1 MINTINHSY
10 YYNNSKGNKDSKK
23 INEEIKIK
31 KHSSQK
37 RIIKK
42 DFDEN
47 KENKNI
53 ENIKKETKKRRER
66 KKSMENKDNNES
78 KDIKENKEIK
88 DKKEIKKENKD
99 NNTNS
104 KEKKIVKKII
114 LGDNFITEEEDLRL
128 KYFDTS
134 KINNVQIPKDYL
146 NIIYYNLLVEDNR

>member
-53 ENIKKETKKRRER
+53 ENIKKETKKE
-66 KKSMENKDNNES
+66 E
-78 KDIKENKEIK
+78 
-88 DKKEIKKENKD
+88 
-99 NNTNS
+99 
-104 KEKKIVKKII
+104 KEKRVWKIKII
-114 LGDNFITEEEDLRL
+114 MNQ
-128 KYFDTS
+128 
-134 KINNVQIPKDYL
+134 KI
-146 NIIYYNLLVEDNR
+146 